1 MFRRLFFSSIF
12 FCGLVI
18 GGYAL
23 AQSAPLMTLLNSNL
37 VVAATVLTSNGVPGL
52 TAPPLMLMVSAVPTN
67 STQNGRVVLTDAA
80 WGKSYNGPGNFWDY
94 PYKVIVDDAGNVIVT
109 GYSAGSGTS
118 DDYTTIKYPTG
129 GGPAWTN
136 RYDGPAHSQDDAW
149 DMAADTNG
157 NIYVT
162 GFSANSNG
170 SDDVT
175 TLKYA
180 ADGTPLWTNRFS
192 LPTAMYWRPSGLAVD
207 PTGNV
212 YLGAGAFDYTPS
224 SYLLLKYDTSGNPVW
239 TNTFN
244 ASAGSSDG
252 ISALALD
259 QAGNIFATGS
269 SFDGANFSYVTL
281 KYAANGTCLWTN
293 RYLRDG
299 SESADLILV
308 DSSNNVIVTGDS
320 DGGSASHVNVTI
332 KYSNGGIPLWTNI
345 TPAAN
350 YVGGGTPT
358 MVTDPAGNIL
368 LTGASPGANGSYAD
382 FTTIKFSPAGTPI
395 WTNRFVAASTSGE
408 FIGGTAVDSAEEFFL
423 AGNRSG
429 SFGTDFFAIK
439 YTAGGV
445 PIWTNSYNGYAG
457 SGDADDG
464 PESIAVDAN
473 GNVYVTGYVTI
484 GTSSAVNWETL
495 GYTNIIRYMPPTN
508 FVGTDTFN
516 FTAYDNLGNSATGLV
531 TVAVLPLTLQF
542 NTSSDLFHWTAQGL
556 QLQVDGARTTNAVV
570 IYASTN
576 LVNWNPIF
584 SNTPTLGSVQYVDP
598 AAKNLPL
605 RFYRAVQ

>member
-12 FCGLVI
+12 LCGMVI
-18 GGYAL
+18 GGIAP
-23 AQSAPLMTLLNSNL
+23 AQPGPLTAFRNSNL
-37 VVAATVLTSNGVPGL
+37 VVAATVLMSNGVPGL
-52 TAPPLMLMVSAVPTN
+52 TAPPSKLMVAAVPTN
-67 STQNGRVVLTDAA
+67 STQGGRVVLTVAA
-80 WGKSYNGPGNFWDY
+80 WGKSYNGPGNWWDN
-94 PYKVIVDDAGNVIVT
+94 PAKVIVDNAGNVIVT
-109 GYSAGSGTS
+109 GYTSGSGTS

-157 NIYVT
+157 NVYVT
-162 GFSANSNG
+162 GFSTISG
-170 SDDVT
+170 GTDDVT

-180 ADGTPLWTNRFS
+180 ADGTPVWTNHFS
-192 LPTAMYWRPSGLAVD
+192 LSTALYWRPSGLAVD
-207 PTGNV
+207 PAGNV
-212 YLGAGAFDYTPS
+212 YLGAGAFDYDPS
-224 SYLLLKYDTSGNPVW
+224 SYLLVKYDTSGNPVW
-239 TNTFN
+239 TNTYN
-244 ASAGSSDG
+244 ASASSSDG
-252 ISALALD
+252 ISAVALD
-259 QAGNIFATGS
+259 QAGNIFVSGS
-269 SFDGANFSYVTL
+269 SLDGVNFSYVTL

-299 SESADLILV
+299 SESVSLLLV

-320 DGGSASHVNVTI
+320 DGGGASHVNATI

-358 MVTDPAGNIL
+358 MVADPAGNIL

-395 WTNRFVAASTSGE
+395 WTNRFVAASSSGE
-408 FIGGTAVDSAEEFFL
+408 FIGGTAVDSAGEFFL
-423 AGNRSG
+423 SGNRSG
-429 SFGTDFFAIK
+429 TFGTDFFTIK
-439 YTAGGV
+439 YNAGGV

-457 SGDADDG
+457 SGNADDE
-464 PESIAVDAN
+464 PKSIAVGAN
-473 GNVYVTGYVTI
+473 GSVYVTGFVTI

-495 GYTNIIRYMPPTN
+495 GYTNIIRYTPPTN
-508 FVGTDTFN
+508 YVGTDTFN
-516 FTAYDNLGNSATGLV
+516 FTAYDNLGNSATGVV

-542 NTSSDLFHWTAQGL
+542 NTSSNFFRWTAQGL
-556 QLQVDGARTTNAVV
+556 QLQVDGARTTNPVV

-576 LVNWNPIF
+576 LVNWDAIY
-584 SNTPTLGSVQYVDP
+584 SNAPTLGSVQYVDP
-598 AAKNLPL
+598 AAQNLPR
-605 RFYRAVQ
+605 RFYRASQ